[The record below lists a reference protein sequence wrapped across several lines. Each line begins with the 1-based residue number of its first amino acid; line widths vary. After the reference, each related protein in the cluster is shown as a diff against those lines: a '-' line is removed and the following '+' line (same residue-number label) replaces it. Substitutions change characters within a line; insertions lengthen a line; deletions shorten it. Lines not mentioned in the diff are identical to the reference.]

1 MWWFESN
8 TLMEWYEVPLR
19 IALAI
24 LFGLIIGYERE
35 RRHRPAGV
43 KTHVIVCVG
52 AALISLIQ
60 IYMVDEVIK
69 LVEQNAELSDVIK
82 TDMGRMGAQVVSGIG
97 FLGAGTILKTKG
109 AVRGLTTASTVWLM
123 ACVGLAVGMGYYY
136 ISGLTVAFIWLA
148 LIILKLLQR
157 YAQNR
162 NGIKK
167 VDITFLHKS
176 VGMAAVEEYCTN
188 RSIVIRNIEFVAHTK
203 ETVDEVEGELLT
215 YEYSIVIP
223 RSLSFQT
230 VLLNLQMGDGVV
242 SAKEPEML

>member
-1 MWWFESN
+1 MWFEVNS
-8 TLMEWYEVPLR
+8 LMQWYEAPLR
-19 IALAI
+19 IALAV
-24 LFGLIIGYERE
+24 LFGLIIGFERE

-60 IYMVDEVIK
+60 IYMASEVIQ
-69 LVEQNAELSDVIK
+69 LVEGNGELGDVLK
-82 TDMGRMGAQVVSGIG
+82 TDLGRMGAQVVSGIG

-109 AVRGLTTASTVWLM
+109 SVRGLTTASTVWLI

-136 ISGLTVAFIWLA
+136 ISGLTVGFIWLS
-148 LIILKLLQR
+148 LVLLKLVQR

-176 VGMAAVEEYCTN
+176 VGMAFVQEYCTSRN
-188 RSIVIRNIEFVAHTK
+188 IVVRNIEFVAHAK
-203 ETVDEVEGELLT
+203 ETVDDVEGELLT
-215 YEYSIVIP
+215 YEYSLAIP
-223 RSLSFQT
+223 RSMSPQT
-230 VLLNLQMGDGVV
+230 VLLNLQMGDGIV
-242 SAKEPEML
+242 SAKEPEVL